1 MTNNKAP
8 TAFIS
13 YSWEDD
19 AHRIWVCDLATRLQS
34 NGVAITLDQWH
45 AAPGDQ
51 LSEFMERA
59 VRENDHVLIICTPH
73 YKKRSDGRI
82 GGVGYE
88 GDIMTAEALTS
99 RNQRKFIPILR
110 KGDWRDAAPSWV
122 SGKYYVDLSG
132 RQYSEACY
140 QDLLLTLLGQRRQA
154 PPLGPP
160 PPNIQL
166 GKSKTLRP
174 KKAKTKLKKE
184 EQPIKIEAAIVEKP
198 ITPRM
203 DEPPLSTTEVEPA
216 NNSASLAIQ
225 ALTNMSRES
234 DDWDECVFDEDGN
247 CINDNQKHWGAN
259 E

>member
-1 MTNNKAP
+1 MTSYKAP
-8 TAFIS
+8 RAFIS

-19 AHRIWVCDLATRLQS
+19 EHRMWVCDLATRLQS
-34 NGVAITLDQWH
+34 NGVEITLDQWH

-73 YKKRSDGRI
+73 YKKKSDGRI

-110 KGDWRDAAPSWV
+110 KGDWLDAAPSWV
-122 SGKYYVDLSG
+122 AGKYYVDLSG
-132 RQYSEACY
+132 MQYSEVCY

-166 GKSKTLRP
+166 GKAKAPRP
-174 KKAKTKLKKE
+174 KKPKTEIKKE
-184 EQPIKIEAAIVEKP
+184 EQPIKIEAAIVEKA
-198 ITPRM
+198 ITPQK
-203 DEPPLSTTEVEPA
+203 DGPPLSGKEVE
-216 NNSASLAIQ
+216 SADNRVSLAIP
-225 ALTNMSRES
+225 ALANASWES
-234 DDWDECVFDEDGN
+234 DDWDECVFDENGE
-247 CINDNQKHWGAN
+247 CVNQKHWGAN